1 MSLEKKFGIM
11 QGRLSPV
18 IKNRIQIFPVKNWK
32 IEFQRAKKLGMNY
45 IEWTL
50 DYDTFNKNPLL
61 KKSGIQKIKELS
73 KKNSIAIRSLT
84 GDCFMQKPFWKT
96 FKNKKLLNDLIKIL
110 NSCEKVGIKY
120 IVVPLVDN
128 GKIRDKKTEKN
139 LINICKKLVKELK
152 KKKIQILF
160 ESDFEPKKLKKFILN
175 FDKRY
180 YGINYDLGNSA
191 SLGYNIDDE
200 FKNYSKYIKNIHIK
214 DRVYNG
220 DTVRLG
226 NGDADFKKLFK
237 NLKKYKYRNMLIF
250 QTARSKVKNDV
261 GEMKKNLK
269 FIKKFYQ

>member
-1 MSLEKKFGIM
+1 MSLEIKFGIM

-18 IKNRIQIFPVKNWK
+18 VKNRIQIFPVKNWK
-32 IEFQRAKKLGMNY
+32 IEFQRAKKLGMRY

-61 KKSGIQKIKELS
+61 KKSGIKKIKELS
-73 KKNSIAIRSLT
+73 KKNSIKIKSLT

-96 FKNKKLLNDLIKIL
+96 SKNKKLLNDFKKIL
-110 NSCEKVGIKY
+110 NSCKKVGIKY

-139 LINICKKLVKELK
+139 LINICKKLIKELK
-152 KKKIQILF
+152 KKNVQILF
-160 ESDFEPKKLKKFILN
+160 ESDFEPKRLKKFILN
-175 FDKRY
+175 FDKQY

-220 DTVRLG
+220 NTVRLG
-226 NGDADFKKLFK
+226 NGDANFKKLFK
-237 NLKKYKYRNMLIF
+237 NLKKYRYRNMLIF
-250 QTARSKVKNDV
+250 QTARSKIEDDV

-269 FIKKFYQ
+269 FIKKFYK

>member
-32 IEFQRAKKLGMNY
+32 IEFQRAKKLGMNF

-50 DYDTFNKNPLL
+50 DYDTFDKNPLL

-84 GDCFMQKPFWKT
+84 GDCFMQKPFWKI

-220 DTVRLG
+220 NTVRLG